1 MLFIFYYLYA
11 KYPNPAL
18 KQHITT
24 LTLCLLLLAVAAGC
38 SRLDHDQDETGDLS
52 QRGWM
57 ASLDDGSRICCLA
70 IPGTHDSFTYNAP
83 AVTARWAQTQ
93 VLDITDQWAAGI
105 RSFDI
110 RVDAG
115 SLNLCHSSVN
125 LRISLADAL
134 GLINRQLR
142 ENRSECAIIII
153 RIERGRET
161 DEAKEKIN
169 NAILGS
175 FDAVAS
181 WRPGLTLGEARG
193 KAIVIYRYALPAGVE
208 PLGPSASGFGN
219 NDHSQRLTLASG
231 GSVLSAEFWVQD
243 CYSPDGGSNDDFWK
257 RKQSLMSDNFNY
269 MRALAREGN
278 PDNAWAVNH
287 ASAYAG
293 SGITMNYPR
302 NASTM
307 NAWTLQWYL
316 PSDCR
321 FPGII
326 PMDFAGVNVSLNG
339 WRTAG
344 SYLPE
349 AIIANNRI
357 KIQ

>member
-1 MLFIFYYLYA
+1 MR
-11 KYPNPAL
+11 
-18 KQHITT
+18 QHITV
-24 LTLCLLLLAVAAGC
+24 LLSFLLLLAAAAGC

-57 ASLDDGSRICCLA
+57 ASLDDESRICCLA

-93 VLDITDQWAAGI
+93 VLDITDQWAAGV

-142 ENRSECAIIII
+142 ENQSECAIIII
-153 RIERGRET
+153 RIESGKET
-161 DEAKEKIN
+161 GEAKEKIN
-169 NAILGS
+169 RTILGS
-175 FDAVAS
+175 FDAIAS

-219 NDHSQRLTLASG
+219 NDHSQRLTQESG
-231 GSVLSAEFWVQD
+231 GATLSAEFWVQD

-269 MRALAREGN
+269 MRVLAREGN
-278 PDNAWAVNH
+278 PDNVWAVNH

-307 NAWTLQWYL
+307 NAWTLQWYQL
-316 PSDCR
+316 TDSR